1 MHAVEMCLAIEMLSA
16 TPDERLAAAFR
27 MAETSLMNGSATET
41 EKQAALEDASRAGVT
56 TSEYLYARLLL
67 QASMRTLVQ
76 S

>member
-1 MHAVEMCLAIEMLSA
+1 
-16 TPDERLAAAFR
+16 